1 MFQRIQVIGVIGLL
15 FLQGVAWAVEPV
27 AVLTEIRRGL
37 GEVQVKLAG
46 ETEWKVA
53 QPLLALRPG
62 DQVRTMEDGR
72 AVLVFVGGRGAQTVS
87 PANSPFT
94 IEAPTRET
102 APEKLRAVVAGV
114 TGFLLGQ
121 SRAPTYKSLSVRG
134 AIPPQILSPRE
145 TRLLPGSVTFEWNG
159 PDHLHYSVRVLGPEG
174 LIWEQANLPR
184 QPLLY
189 PETAPPLR
197 VGVRYT
203 WALEA
208 EGQQVQRAQF
218 EILPP
223 SEAAT
228 VQASLAL
235 LLEPGVLSE
244 YPRNTVVLFRA
255 AFLYHDGLYH
265 DARRELLAGLMADP
279 DEPTLHFLLGKVYN
293 RIGLRALA
301 EKEFKKAEIVSTR

>member
-46 ETEWKVA
+46 ETEWTVA

-72 AVLVFVGGRGAQTVS
+72 AVLVFVGGRGAQIVS
-87 PANSPFT
+87 PANSPFI
-94 IEAPTRET
+94 IEAPTREA

-114 TGFLLGQ
+114 IRFLLGQ
-121 SRAPTYKSLSVRG
+121 STAPTYKSLSVRG

-145 TRLLPGSVTFEWNG
+145 TLLLPGSVTFEWNG
-159 PDHLHYSVRVLGPEG
+159 PDHLRYSVRVLGPEG
-174 LIWEQANLPR
+174 LIWEQPNLPR

-189 PETAPPLR
+189 PGTALPPR
-197 VGVRYT
+197 AGVRYT
-203 WALEA
+203 WELEA
-208 EGQQVQRAQF
+208 EGHQVQRAQF

-223 SEAAT
+223 SEAAN

-235 LLEPGVLSE
+235 LLEPAVLSE
-244 YPRNTVVLFRA
+244 YPRNTVVLMRA

-265 DARRELLAGLMADP
+265 DARRELVAGIQADP
-279 DEPTLHFLLGKVYN
+279 DEPALHFLLGKVYD
-293 RIGLRALA
+293 RVGLRALA
-301 EKEFKKAEIVSTR
+301 AKEFKEAQVVSPR

>member
-27 AVLTEIRRGL
+27 AVLTEIRRGS

-62 DQVRTMEDGR
+62 DQVRAIADSR
-72 AVLVFVGGRGAQTVS
+72 AVLVFVGGSGPQTVS

-94 IEAPTRET
+94 IEAPTQET
-102 APEKLRAVVAGV
+102 APERLRTVVAGV
-114 TGFLLGQ
+114 TRFLLGQ
-121 SRAPTYKSLSVRG
+121 SSAPTYTSLSVRG

-159 PDHLHYSVRVLGPEG
+159 PDHLRYSVRVLGPEG
-174 LIWEQANLPR
+174 LIWERTHLPR

-189 PETAPPLR
+189 PGTALPPR
-197 VGVRYT
+197 AGVRYT
-203 WALEA
+203 WELEA
-208 EGQQVQRAQF
+208 EGHPVQRAQF

-223 SEAAT
+223 SEVAN

-235 LLEPGVLSE
+235 LDPAMLPE
-244 YPRNTVVLFRA
+244 YPRNTVVLMRA
-255 AFLYHDGLYH
+255 ALLFHDGLYH
-265 DARRELLAGLMADP
+265 EARRELVAGIQADP
-279 DEPTLHFLLGKVYN
+279 DEPALHFLLGKVYD

-301 EKEFKKAEIVSTR
+301 AKEFKEAQVVSTR

>member
-46 ETEWKVA
+46 ENEWKVA
-53 QPLLALRPG
+53 QPLLAFRPG
-62 DQVRTMEDGR
+62 DQVRTMGDGR
-72 AVLVFVGGRGAQTVS
+72 AILVFVGGRGAQIVS

-102 APEKLRAVVAGV
+102 APGKLRAVVAGV

-121 SRAPTYKSLSVRG
+121 SRVPTYKSLSVRS
-134 AIPPQILSPRE
+134 AIPPQIVSPRE
-145 TRLLPGSVTFEWNG
+145 TRLLQGSVTFEWNG
-159 PDHLHYSVRVLGPEG
+159 PDHLHYSVKVLGPEG

-189 PETAPPLR
+189 PETAPSLR

-203 WALEA
+203 WELEP
-208 EGQQVQRAQF
+208 EGHQVQRAQF
-218 EILPP
+218 EILSP
-223 SEAAT
+223 SETAN

-235 LLEPGVLSE
+235 LDPAMLPE
-244 YPRNTVVLFRA
+244 YPRNTVVLMRA
-255 AFLYHDGLYH
+255 ALLYHDGLYH
-265 DARRELLAGLMADP
+265 EARRELLAGLMADP
-279 DEPTLHFLLGKVYN
+279 DEPTLHFLLGKVYD
-293 RIGLRALA
+293 RIGLTALA
-301 EKEFKKAEIVSTR
+301 AKEFKEAQVVSTR